1 MLNEEENLSR
11 SRNAQ
16 LVRSL
21 QARSRLRETLL
32 SEKRK
37 LKPFATGGLINTESH
52 NEADVITVTE
62 PLEGSGS
69 PIMLSH
75 FSEVVRPRIQIS
87 SSPTGSVTRKSQ

>member
-1 MLNEEENLSR
+1 MSR

-37 LKPFATGGLINTESH
+37 QQHSEIGELINTESH
-52 NEADVITVTE
+52 SEADATTVVD
-62 PLEGSGS
+62 LSQVSGS

-75 FSEVVRPRIQIS
+75 FSEVARPRIQIS
-87 SSPTGSVTRKSQ
+87 SSAVGDVTK